1 VVHLGFKAVP
11 LLLAPQPLLR
21 GQIGKHELL
30 RTTATVKVQLVSS
43 IEELDTRSMSLSAR
57 PYDLLVTVGSHAL
70 HADSS
75 RAPPPG
81 RHFWPHARMG
91 LRGGVRARF
100 DTVSTT
106 VHHSLNAVARGRSG
120 LLVQHGHRACSLCNR
135 IYYGAGAHVPLD
147 AQRLL
152 RFACG
157 LHGYMR
163 TTRAHVPVKT
173 AMEKKQTRER
183 QRYTRT
189 IASGPSG
196 RWKKSS
202 YLTPFTAVS

>member
-1 VVHLGFKAVP
+1 MRCTQILLERLRPADTFGRTRGWGCGAVYEP
-11 LLLAPQPLLR
+11 D
-21 GQIGKHELL
+21 
-30 RTTATVKVQLVSS
+30 S
-43 IEELDTRSMSLSAR
+43 I
-57 PYDLLVTVGSHAL
+57 PY
-70 HADSS
+70 
-75 RAPPPG
+75 P
-81 RHFWPHARMG
+81 
-91 LRGGVRARF
+91 
-100 DTVSTT
+100 TT

-189 IASGPSG
+189 IAPGPSG

-202 YLTPFTAVS
+202 YLTPYLGRVLPDREATQLGSQDFDKC